1 MSMATAILTITAM
14 RMATIT
20 PMIIMAMVMTMATA
34 TTITTMMII
43 PTIITATAGFT
54 TTARA
59 RRAHR
64 SPA

>member
-1 MSMATAILTITAM
+1 
-14 RMATIT
+14 
-20 PMIIMAMVMTMATA
+20 MVMTMATA

-54 TTARA
+54 TMARA